1 MAKTG
6 LGRGLGALMG
16 EKKSTPKSATP
27 AAEETGK
34 QPTSIMPDGE
44 VQRLER
50 VAINAIQPCA
60 SQPRKDFDRNALEE
74 LAVSITSNGI
84 IQPLVVRPVDGG
96 KYELIAGE
104 RRWRAAQIAGLDT
117 VLVIVREATDAVAL
131 EMALVENL
139 QREDL
144 NPIEE
149 ALGYSLLIDAFQMT
163 QESTAQRVGKSRAAV
178 ANSLRL
184 LKLPEEVQAQM
195 RQGQLGV
202 GHAKVILGLGE
213 AKHQTLAAERVIK
226 KNLSVRETEDLIS
239 SLQKDESPK
248 EKKKDGKNTVREVH
262 VTSLENRLKETLGTK
277 VSLTYRD
284 GKGSLNIRYY
294 SDDDLEHIL
303 KLLGVE
309 LQ

>member
-16 EKKSTPKSATP
+16 DKKSTPESAAP
-27 AAEETGK
+27 AAGKSSK
-34 QPTSIMPDGE
+34 QPTTILPDGE
-44 VQRLER
+44 VERVER
-50 VAINAIQPCA
+50 VAVKDIKPCA

-84 IQPLVVRPVDGG
+84 IQPLVVRSVGEG

-104 RRWRAAQIAGLDT
+104 RRWRAARIAGLDT
-117 VLVIVREATDAVAL
+117 VLVIVREATDVKAL

-149 ALGYSLLIDAFQMT
+149 ALGYSLMIDAFQMT
-163 QESTAQRVGKSRAAV
+163 QEDTAQRVGKSRTAV

-184 LKLPEEVQAQM
+184 LKLSEAVQTQI
-195 RQGQLGV
+195 RQGRLPV
-202 GHAKVILGLGE
+202 GHAKVILGLDDTE
-213 AKHQTLAAERVIK
+213 HQTRAAERVIK
-226 KNLSVRETEDLIS
+226 KNLSVRETEELIAL
-239 SLQKDESPK
+239 LQEGVSPK
-248 EKKKDGKNTVREVH
+248 CEKKGGKSPTREVH
-262 VTSLENRLKETLGTK
+262 VTSLENRLKEALGTK

-294 SDDDLEHIL
+294 SDDDLERIM

-309 LQ
+309 VQ

>member
-16 EKKSTPKSATP
+16 DKEPNPDSAALAVEKSSEQPKP
-27 AAEETGK
+27 
-34 QPTSIMPDGE
+34 IMPDGE
-44 VQRLER
+44 VER
-50 VAINAIQPCA
+50 VERVPVSAIQPCS

-84 IQPLVVRPVDGG
+84 IQPLVVRSVDNG

>member
-1 MAKTG
+1 
-6 LGRGLGALMG
+6 MG
-16 EKKSTPKSATP
+16 EKKSAPESATP
-27 AAEETGK
+27 AAEETDK
-34 QPTSIMPDGE
+34 QPTTILPDGGVE
-44 VQRLER
+44 RVER

-84 IQPLVVRPVDGG
+84 IQPLVVRPIDGG

-104 RRWRAAQIAGLDT
+104 RRWRAARIAGLDT

-163 QESTAQRVGKSRAAV
+163 QEDTARRVGKSRTAV

-184 LKLPEEVQAQM
+184 LKLPEEVQVQI

-202 GHAKVILGLGE
+202 GHAKVILSLE
-213 AKHQTLAAERVIK
+213 DAKHQAQAAEQVIK
-226 KNLSVRETEDLIS
+226 KNLSVRETEGLTA
-239 SLQKDESPK
+239 SLQEAASLKG
-248 EKKKDGKNTVREVH
+248 KKKGGKNTAREVH
-262 VTSLENRLKETLGTK
+262 VTSLENRLKEALGTK
-277 VSLTYRD
+277 VSLTYRN

-294 SDDDLEHIL
+294 SDEDLERIL
-303 KLLGVE
+303 KLLDVE